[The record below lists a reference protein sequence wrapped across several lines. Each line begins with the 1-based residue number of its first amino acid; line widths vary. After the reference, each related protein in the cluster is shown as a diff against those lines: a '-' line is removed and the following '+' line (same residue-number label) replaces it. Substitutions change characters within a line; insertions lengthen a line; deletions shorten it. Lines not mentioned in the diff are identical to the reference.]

1 MTRSYLTLNEQL
13 FCTPDDR
20 QNARYW
26 VPLQDAKN
34 EEMARAM
41 ADASYEAVAAERFT
55 KETPQAEADR
65 IYNQCLVD
73 ARRIICDG
81 EYADIFEQPA
91 R

>member
-1 MTRSYLTLNEQL
+1 MKGEAMRDNLTLSERL
-13 FCTPDDR
+13 FCTPDDP

-26 VPLQDAKN
+26 VPLQNAKN

-41 ADASYEAVAAERFT
+41 ADVSYSAVAERFAA
-55 KETPQAEADR
+55 ETPQEEADR

-81 EYADIFEQPA
+81 EYADIFK
-91 R
+91 